1 MKLCAA
7 AALLFS
13 LTAGATLQAQEEPA
27 RGPKRLVILKVDG
40 LNADLLF
47 RTMAQVDP
55 ATGKSTLPWFVHIFA
70 ENGAV
75 FDNFYTRGISLS
87 APSWSMLDTGR
98 HTIIR
103 GNVEYDRYTG
113 ETYDYLNFF
122 PFYIGYA
129 RKRMVDMPGV
139 RELDRAGIPLVLDA
153 FGFAHSY
160 QSFQLFQ
167 RGVRWETLEQ
177 ALKRRFSGKAI
188 WLTLENGAPP
198 LSTVLLQEEESELEN
213 GLANSEITYLDYYTG
228 EIDHDGHQTN
238 DPRALVDSLRTV
250 DAVAGRIW
258 TAIQKGPFA
267 ARTIFAVVSDHGMNN
282 VPGIISQ
289 TFSLP
294 DLFNSREGGGHHV
307 ITDREQFSDYK
318 LRGLNPLVHRVVT
331 ASSASYYLRGQA
343 DQYPTVWLDID
354 GNERAAVNLRNS
366 DVNEIHILL
375 QQLQRGD
382 LGANIRQGAAA
393 TLDCIIDRHRA
404 EWQKTIDELHEEMQ
418 ALQAE
423 IAARKAEI
431 NGLPRKWSPDDYP
444 RGEDKAGRR
453 FEEEL
458 EAMQREENAYTGYAA
473 HLSALLSLRVN
484 AVEPLNTPISKL
496 IPEMSLGDNND
507 LCQLQ
512 HYIVG
517 LADGGLIVGPN
528 GKTDEARSF
537 RTIDYPDLLARQ
549 RARNN
554 PQRALS
560 AQPIDFTALRLPDG
574 LYSAASSTRKH
585 AYFLYGS
592 AENELLILTDES
604 GRIMVKPVQCLTQ
617 DASGKITW
625 KDQPWRAGLPL
636 HMFEDPELKIPADQD
651 RAGWL
656 AGWHTENEW
665 MRAIHKTVYSN
676 AVIGITEELSP
687 VADNVPGPRGISPV
701 LLRFERRRRQLVQ
714 ADFHVFASDHWNFN
728 VRFPN
733 PGGNHGAFF
742 RISTHSVWMLAGGG
756 VPVTRITE
764 PYDSLNFANTLLAM
778 MGRTP
783 PMPDKVVRLQ

>member
-1 MKLCAA
+1 MM
-7 AALLFS
+7 
-13 LTAGATLQAQEEPA
+13 QAQSAPA
-27 RGPKRLVILKVDG
+27 RRPERLVILKIDG
-40 LNADLLF
+40 LSADLLF
-47 RTMAQVDP
+47 RTMAEVDP
-55 ATGKSTLPWFVHIFA
+55 ATGKSTLPWFEHIFA
-70 ENGAV
+70 ENGTT

-122 PFYIGYA
+122 PFYISYA
-129 RKRMVDMPGV
+129 RSQMVDMPGV

-167 RGVRWETLEQ
+167 RGVRWETLQQ

-188 WLTLENGAPP
+188 WLSLESGGGPA
-198 LSTVLLQEEESELEN
+198 LSTVLLQQEENELEN
-213 GLANSEITYLDYYTG
+213 SLANSEITYLDYYTG
-228 EIDHDGHQTN
+228 EIDHEGHETN
-238 DPRALVDSLRTV
+238 DLRALVNALRTV

-267 ARTIFAVVSDHGMNN
+267 GRTVLAVVSDHGMNN
-282 VPGIISQ
+282 VPGIASQ

-294 DLFNSREGGGHHV
+294 DLFNSQEGGGHHV
-307 ITDREQFSDYK
+307 VTDREQFSDYK

-331 ASSASYYLRGQA
+331 ASTASSYLKGQA
-343 DQYPTVWLDID
+343 EQYATVWLDID

-366 DVNEIHILL
+366 DLNEIHIFL
-375 QQLQRGD
+375 QQLQRPD
-382 LGANIRQGAAA
+382 LAVNIRQAVAA

-404 EWQKTIDELHEEMQ
+404 QWRDTVDELREEMQ

-423 IAARKAEI
+423 IVARRTEM
-431 NGLPRKWSPDDYP
+431 NDLPKTWSREDLL
-444 RGEDKAGRR
+444 RGEDRVRR
-453 FEEEL
+453 RLEEEL
-458 EAMQREENAYTGYAA
+458 EEWQREESAYRMYAA
-473 HLSALLSLRVN
+473 HLSELLTLRVE
-484 AVEPLNTPISKL
+484 AGPPLNVSIRKL

-507 LCQLQ
+507 LWQLQ
-512 HYIVG
+512 HYVVG
-517 LADGGLIVGPN
+517 LSEAGLIIGPN
-528 GKTDEARSF
+528 GKLDEARSF
-537 RTIDYPDLLARQ
+537 RTIDYPELLARQ
-549 RARNN
+549 RVRNN

-560 AQPIDFTALRLPDG
+560 PRPIDFTALTLPDG
-574 LYSAASSTRKH
+574 AYSAASSTRQH

-592 AENELLILTDES
+592 PEDELLILTDDA
-604 GRIMVKPVQCLTQ
+604 GRIMLKPVQCVTQ
-617 DASGKITW
+617 NMSGKVTW
-625 KDQPWRAGLPL
+625 KDQSWRAGLPL
-636 HMFEDPELKIPADQD
+636 HMFEDSELTIPAGEG

-656 AGWHTENEW
+656 SAWHTENEW
-665 MRAIHKTVYSN
+665 MRAIHKTLYSN
-676 AVIGITEELSP
+676 AVVGIIEELSP

-701 LLRFERRRRQLVQ
+701 LLRFERRRRKLVQ

-728 VRFPN
+728 IRFPN

-742 RISTHSVWMLAGGG
+742 RISTHSVWMLAGAG
-756 VPVTRITE
+756 VPVAHIVE

-783 PMPDKVVRLQ
+783 PMADKVVPLQ